1 MLFAGSARRPAATGS
16 LPHFGRDTGCQI
28 IRSLAK
34 SSIGKK
40 ALNLVLAIAAPY
52 QLSRMA
58 NHTRRAVLLLRI
70 TCHHPSTH
78 SMCGSGWI
86 IPELQGR
93 STLKCG
99 ILPLKPMARSAT
111 DIRRAEPLAHN
122 AL

>member
-1 MLFAGSARRPAATGS
+1 MLFAGSARCPAATGS
-16 LPHFGRDTGCQI
+16 LPHFGRDNRLPNL

-70 TCHHPSTH
+70 TCHHPSTP

-86 IPELQGR
+86 VPEPQGR
-93 STLKCG
+93 SMLKC
-99 ILPLKPMARSAT
+99 LYLKPMARSAT